1 MSNLPIQYVKYLVRR
16 FVLHTPYLDAPAP
29 AYGLNLK
36 VKTEDVIGR
45 RIYKHGVYE
54 PELTSFVTERIG
66 FRSGDVV
73 FDVGAN
79 VGWYSLLL
87 DRVLPVD
94 CQVFSFEP
102 DPHNYSLLL
111 ENLARNDA
119 RKVRPQPMGVADKS
133 GTMDLHLYSDR
144 NLGRHSLLP
153 LHEGP
158 TVEVEVIALDEF
170 CASHGLEERPVRL
183 MKIDVEGFELAA
195 LTGASRLLSRC
206 ETVLM
211 EFSPT
216 YMRTVGLEPVA
227 LLCLLSEAGFRA
239 REFVD
244 GELAPADLDRL
255 GRGDRHTN
263 LIWQR

>member
-1 MSNLPIQYVKYLVRR
+1 MSNLPIQYLKYIVHR
-16 FVLHTPYLDAPAP
+16 FVLHTPYLDAAAP
-29 AYGLNLK
+29 DYGLSFR

-54 PELTSFVTERIG
+54 PDLTDFVAEEIE
-66 FRSGDVV
+66 FRPGDVV

-87 DRVLPVD
+87 DRMMAVG
-94 CQVFSFEP
+94 CEVFSFEP

-111 ENLARNDA
+111 ENVARNHA
-119 RKVRPQPMGVADKS
+119 EKVRPQPLGVADKS
-133 GTMDLHLYSDR
+133 GTLTLHLYSNR
-144 NLGRHSLLP
+144 NLGRHSMLP

-158 TVEVEVIALDEF
+158 TVEVDVIALDEF
-170 CASHGLEERPVRL
+170 CAAHGLEKRPVRL
-183 MKIDVEGFELAA
+183 LKIDVEGFELAA
-195 LTGASRLLSRC
+195 LSGASRLLSRC

-216 YMRTVGLEPVA
+216 YMRTAGIEPED
-227 LLCLLSEAGFRA
+227 LLRLVQDAGFRA
-239 REFVD
+239 REFVE
-244 GELAPADLDRL
+244 GGLVAADLAAL
-255 GRGDRHTN
+255 GRSDRHTN